1 MLKSLSIRNFVLIDR
16 LNIEFEDG
24 FSVVTGETGAGKSI
38 ILGALALVLGQRADS
53 KSIQAHAE
61 KCVVEAVFDLSAYH
75 LEAFF
80 ADHDLEYDARNCF
93 LRRELLVSGKSRAF
107 INDTPTPLT
116 VVKSLGDRLIDIHS
130 QHQNLLLA
138 DTHFQLKV
146 IDVMS
151 RTETLL
157 KTYRETYNRYLSL
170 SAQLAGLAE
179 KTAKAKE
186 EENYLRFQFE
196 ELKAA
201 HLTEDEQEKLERE
214 WDTLTHAEEIKL
226 ALYKVAS
233 LLNGDEQNAIRMIKE
248 SVSAMAALESCFP
261 KAKEYAGRL
270 RSACI
275 DLNDLSAELEV
286 LKEDIEY
293 SPERMEWVNNRLN
306 TLYALQQKHRRS
318 SVGELIAC
326 RDAFEEQLRLI
337 DSSDE
342 EIALL
347 TGQQADVS
355 RRLTAQAAE
364 ISALR
369 KKAAGSVEQQL
380 VRRMMQLGMPNTRFR
395 IEFTAKPQPG
405 ADGTDEIAFL
415 FSANRNE
422 PLKPVAQTASGGE
435 ISRLMLCV
443 KAMIAGFAALPAIIF
458 DEIDTGTSGDIA
470 DRMAGIMQE
479 LGRNMQV
486 IAITHLPQIA
496 AKGKAHYF
504 VYKEDTDERTYT
516 RIRRLDE
523 AERVHEIARM
533 LSGATLTDASV
544 ANAKELLNPKKQVKP
559 A

>member
-24 FSVVTGETGAGKSI
+24 FSVMTGETGAGKSI

-75 LEAFF
+75 LEDFF
-80 ADHDLEYDARNCF
+80 SANELEYDALNCI

-107 INDTPTPLT
+107 VNDTPASLS
-116 VVKSLGDRLIDIHS
+116 VIKLLGDRLIDIHS

-138 DTHFQLKV
+138 DTHFQLNV
-146 IDVMS
+146 VDVMS
-151 RTETLL
+151 RTEPLL

-170 SAQLAGLAE
+170 SAQLTGLTE
-179 KTAKAKE
+179 KAAKAKE
-186 EENYLRFQFE
+186 EEEYLRFQFE

-201 HLTEDEQEKLERE
+201 QLAENEQAELEQEWE
-214 WDTLTHAEEIKL
+214 TLTHAEEIKH
-226 ALYKVAS
+226 ALYKVAAH
-233 LLNGDEQNAIRMIKE
+233 LNGDEQGIIRMLKE
-248 SVSAMAALESCFP
+248 SVSAMTGVQACFP
-261 KAKEYAGRL
+261 KAEEYAERL
-270 RSACI
+270 RSAGI
-275 DLNDLSAELEV
+275 DLNDLGAEIEV

-293 SPERMEWVNNRLN
+293 SPERMEWVNSRLN
-306 TLYALQQKHRRS
+306 TLHSLQQKHRAS
-318 SVGELIAC
+318 TVGELIAY
-326 RDAFEEQLRLI
+326 RDAFGGQLQLI
-337 DSSDE
+337 DSYDE
-342 EIALL
+342 EIASL
-347 TGQQADVS
+347 TGQQADVY
-355 RRLTAQAAE
+355 RHLTAQAAE
-364 ISALR
+364 ISAQR
-369 KKAAGSVEQQL
+369 KKAAESVEQQL
-380 VRRMMQLGMPNTRFR
+380 VQRMMQLGMPNTRFR
-395 IEFTAKPQPG
+395 IDFAARPRPA
-405 ADGTDEIAFL
+405 ADGIDEIAFL

-470 DRMAGIMQE
+470 DRMANIMQE
-479 LGRNMQV
+479 LGQRMQV

-496 AKGKAHYF
+496 ARGKAHYF

-516 RIRRLDE
+516 RIRRLDD

-544 ANAKELLNPKKQVKP
+544 ANAKELLNIKEEK
-559 A
+559 

>member
-24 FSVVTGETGAGKSI
+24 FSVMTGETGAGKSI

-75 LEAFF
+75 LEDFF
-80 ADHDLEYDARNCF
+80 SANELEYDALNCI

-107 INDTPTPLT
+107 VNDTPASLS
-116 VVKSLGDRLIDIHS
+116 VIKLLGDRLIDIHS

-138 DTHFQLKV
+138 DTHFQLNV
-146 IDVMS
+146 VDVMS
-151 RTETLL
+151 RTEPLL

-170 SAQLAGLAE
+170 SAQLTGLTE
-179 KTAKAKE
+179 KAAKAKE
-186 EENYLRFQFE
+186 EEEYLRFQFE

-201 HLTEDEQEKLERE
+201 QLAENEQAELEQEWE
-214 WDTLTHAEEIKL
+214 TLTHAEEIKH
-226 ALYKVAS
+226 ALYKVAAH
-233 LLNGDEQNAIRMIKE
+233 LNGDEQGIIRMLKE
-248 SVSAMAALESCFP
+248 SVSAMTGVQACFP
-261 KAKEYAGRL
+261 KAEEYAERL
-270 RSACI
+270 RSAGI
-275 DLNDLSAELEV
+275 DLNDLGAEIEV

-293 SPERMEWVNNRLN
+293 SPERMEWVNSRLN
-306 TLYALQQKHRRS
+306 TLHSLQQKHRAS
-318 SVGELIAC
+318 TVGELIAY
-326 RDAFEEQLRLI
+326 RDAFGGQLQLI
-337 DSSDE
+337 DSYDE
-342 EIALL
+342 EIASL
-347 TGQQADVS
+347 TGQQADIY
-355 RRLTAQAAE
+355 RHLTAQAAE
-364 ISALR
+364 ISAQR

-380 VRRMMQLGMPNTRFR
+380 VQRMMQLGMPNTRFR
-395 IEFTAKPQPG
+395 IDFAARPRPA
-405 ADGTDEIAFL
+405 ADGIDEIAFL

-470 DRMAGIMQE
+470 DRMANIMQE
-479 LGRNMQV
+479 LGQRMQV

-496 AKGKAHYF
+496 ARGKAHYF

-516 RIRRLDE
+516 RIRRLDD

-544 ANAKELLNPKKQVKP
+544 ANAKELLNIKEEK
-559 A
+559 